1 MKVNSLLLLLTVISF
16 PARALTVTCVTPE
29 SIEEDGAMDCQ
40 DNGKFGEAA
49 IACMKDLER
58 AIAERTKRAQL
69 ELAASNAAH
78 SAMGNAQNHNFA
90 GSEADYA
97 ISQASLS
104 DLIAASKHIRKR
116 VDSYLD
122 HVYYPTD
129 WDAPEELIGDV
140 NEYIEGEPCYAENA
154 EGIKG
159 IVKRIDGYIEQFEQ
173 AKVASA
179 KRGTTS
185 SGREGLQNSIGHGAV
200 TGGKST
206 PGAPGKMQRVPSGKS
221 NNGRSD
227 ITGVKEDKQKQL
239 QKR

>member
-1 MKVNSLLLLLTVISF
+1 MKASKLLLLALLSSN
-16 PARALTVTCVTPE
+16 AHALTVTCVTPE

-58 AIAERTKRAQL
+58 AIAERTKSAQL
-69 ELAASNAAH
+69 QLAASNAAH
-78 SAMGNAQNHNFA
+78 SAMGNAQNNNFA

-129 WDAPEELIGDV
+129 WDAPEELIGDPV
-140 NEYIEGEPCYAENA
+140 EYIEGEPCYAENA

-173 AKVASA
+173 AKVASM

-185 SGREGLQNSIGHGAV
+185 GGREGLQNSIGHGAV

-206 PGAPGKMQRVPSGKS
+206 PGAPGTMQRVPSGKS